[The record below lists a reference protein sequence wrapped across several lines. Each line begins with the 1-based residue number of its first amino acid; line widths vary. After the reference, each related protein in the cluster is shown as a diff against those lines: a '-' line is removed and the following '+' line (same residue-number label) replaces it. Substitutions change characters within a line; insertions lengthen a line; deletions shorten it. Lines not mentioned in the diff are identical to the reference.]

1 MKKTVKYLNNLS
13 KIIEEI
19 SNTQLEAIEKASEF
33 FADALENGR
42 NIYLFGT
49 GHSHML
55 AEELFY
61 RAGGLVKLHPV
72 LEPSLMLHESAS
84 QSTENERLEGYA
96 QKIFDDYKMKKD
108 DVIVI
113 ISNSGRNGVCVDLA
127 QLVKENGMCLIA
139 LTNLNHS
146 KAMASRHP
154 SGKKLYEFA
163 DVVLDNMGCVGDAS
177 IYFDE
182 LGRNVSPTS
191 TSAGAAILHAIATGC
206 IEKMLLDGFTPEVF
220 SSSNVD
226 GGDVINE
233 AYVEK
238 YKGIIKSL

>member
-1 MKKTVKYLNNLS
+1 MKKTVEYLNNLS

-19 SNTQLEAIEKASEF
+19 SNTQLEAIEKASVI

-146 KAMASRHP
+146 MSMASRHP

>member
-1 MKKTVKYLNNLS
+1 MKKMVEYLSNLA
-13 KIIEEI
+13 KILEEI
-19 SNTQLEAIEKASEF
+19 SNTQLEAIEKASVI
-33 FADALENGR
+33 FAEALENGR

>member
-1 MKKTVKYLNNLS
+1 MKKTVEYLNNLA
-13 KIIEEI
+13 KILEEI
-19 SNTQLEAIEKASEF
+19 SNTQLESIEKASVI

-72 LEPSLMLHESAS
+72 LEPPLMLHESAS
-84 QSTENERLEGYA
+84 QSTVNERLDGYA

-127 QLVKENGMCLIA
+127 QLAKEKGMCLIA

-146 KAMASRHP
+146 KSMASRHP

-163 DVVLDNMGCVGDAS
+163 DIVLDNMGCVGDAS
-177 IYFDE
+177 VYFPE
-182 LGRNVSPTS
+182 INRNAAPTS
-191 TSAGAAILHAIATGC
+191 TSAGAAMLNAVVAGC
-206 IEKMLLDGFTPEVF
+206 IEKMLEDGFEPEVF

-226 GGDVINE
+226 GGDAVNE
-233 AYVEK
+233 AYLNK
-238 YKGIIKSL
+238 YRDIIKSL

>member
-1 MKKTVKYLNNLS
+1 MKKTVEYLNNLS
-13 KIIEEI
+13 KILEEI
-19 SNTQLEAIEKASEF
+19 SNTQLEAIEKASVI
-33 FADALENGR
+33 FAEALENGR

-72 LEPSLMLHESAS
+72 LETSLMLHESAS

-127 QLVKENGMCLIA
+127 QLAKENGMCLIA

-146 KAMASRHP
+146 KSMASRHP

>member
-1 MKKTVKYLNNLS
+1 
-13 KIIEEI
+13 
-19 SNTQLEAIEKASEF
+19 
-33 FADALENGR
+33 
-42 NIYLFGT
+42 
-49 GHSHML
+49 ML

-72 LEPSLMLHESAS
+72 LEPPLMLHESAS
-84 QSTENERLEGYA
+84 QSTINERLDGYA
-96 QKIFDDYKMKKD
+96 QKIFDDYKMKKG

-113 ISNSGRNGVCVDLA
+113 ASNSGRNGVCVDLA

-146 KAMASRHP
+146 KSMLSRHP

-182 LGRNVSPTS
+182 LDRNVSPTS
-191 TSAGAAILHAIATGC
+191 TSAGAAILHAVATGC
-206 IEKMLLDGFTPEVF
+206 IEKMLEDGYTPEVF

-233 AYVEK
+233 AYINK
-238 YKGIIKSL
+238 YKGVIKSL

>member
-1 MKKTVKYLNNLS
+1 MKKTVEYLNNLA
-13 KIIEEI
+13 KILEEI
-19 SNTQLEAIEKASEF
+19 SATQLESIEKASVI
-33 FADALENGR
+33 FADALENDR

-72 LEPSLMLHESAS
+72 LEPPLMLHESAS
-84 QSTENERLEGYA
+84 QSTINERLDGYA
-96 QKIFDDYKMKKD
+96 QKIFDDYKMKKG

-113 ISNSGRNGVCVDLA
+113 ASNSGRNGVCVDLA
-127 QLVKENGMCLIA
+127 QLAKENEMCLIA

-146 KAMASRHP
+146 KSMSSRHP

-191 TSAGAAILHAIATGC
+191 TSAGAAILHAVATGC
-206 IEKMLLDGFTPEVF
+206 IEKMLADGYTPEVF

-233 AYVEK
+233 AYINK
-238 YKGIIKSL
+238 YKDIIKSL